1 MKYLV
6 TAVLSLILGGG
17 VGWYVTR
24 LEQKLD
30 ENETHLKF
38 LTQIIQSQQGR
49 SFK

>member
-6 TAVLSLILGGG
+6 TAVLSLVLGGG

-24 LEQKLD
+24 LEQKLED
-30 ENETHLKF
+30 TEGHLKF
-38 LTQIIQSQQGR
+38 LTSVIQSQQGR